1 MHKVKI
7 VLVGSHHTGKT
18 SIVNKYVLGKFTIHT
33 VSTTQPAFC
42 QKQITHRD
50 HQLSLEI
57 WDTAGQERYHAL
69 SPLFYR
75 DADAGIVVFDLTDKD
90 SFDRATKWIDELKK
104 ERGDNIHI
112 VIAGN
117 KVDLLD
123 KRVVSAADAQR
134 LAASINA
141 PYFETSAKTA
151 ENIESLFNSISD
163 NIVNQILANNQT
175 SGDGKGDQKK
185 SLRASIRFDQAQPQS
200 SGCSC

>member
-18 SIVNKYVLGKFTIHT
+18 SIVNKYVLNKFTQHT
-33 VSTTQPAFC
+33 ISTTQPAFC
-42 QKQITHRD
+42 QKQITYRD

-75 DADAGIVVFDLTDKD
+75 DADAGIVVFDLTDQESYDK
-90 SFDRATKWIDELKK
+90 AQKWIDELKK
-104 ERGDNIHI
+104 ARGDNIHI
-112 VIAGN
+112 AIAGN
-117 KVDLLD
+117 KVDLID
-123 KRVVSAADAQR
+123 KRVISNSDGQKLAQT
-134 LAASINA
+134 INA

-151 ENIESLFNSISD
+151 ENIEALFNSISD
-163 NIVNQILANNQT
+163 HIVNQILSNQAN
-175 SGDGKGDQKK
+175 GDNPDQKK
-185 SLRASIRFDQAQPQS
+185 SLRASIRFEQAQPES

>member
-18 SIVNKYVLGKFTIHT
+18 SIVNKYVLNKFTTHT
-33 VSTTQPAFC
+33 ISTTQPAFC

-75 DADAGIVVFDLTDKD
+75 DAEAGIVVFDLTDQE
-90 SFDRATKWIDELKK
+90 SFDRAQKWIDELKK
-104 ERGDNIHI
+104 ARGDAIHI
-112 VIAGN
+112 AIAGN
-117 KVDLLD
+117 KVDLVD
-123 KRVVSAADAQR
+123 KRVVSNADALR
-134 LAASINA
+134 LAQSINA
-141 PYFETSAKTA
+141 TYFETSAKTA
-151 ENIESLFNSISD
+151 ENIDALFSSISD
-163 NIVNQILANNQT
+163 HIVNQILAANQAN
-175 SGDGKGDQKK
+175 GENDQKK